1 MDQDFFFSQSLFF
14 LFFPPS
20 EDHKACSRGN
30 FLKQMRSLRRRC
42 VSAVAALLWTWGKQI
57 GGICAKLKSLFYII
71 SSTCCYSNFLLK
83 AHASNFSDDIY
94 THGWWLNKLWR
105 NWPTSQTWP
114 MIQCRAAGWSFSN
127 SWCKLTDSQ
136 WDLFGCFS
144 VFF

>member
-42 VSAVAALLWTWGKQI
+42 VSAIAALLWTWGKQI

-94 THGWWLNKLWR
+94 THGWWLNKAVTQLAHKPNMTHDTVSGSR
-105 NWPTSQTWP
+105 L
-114 MIQCRAAGWSFSN
+114 IIF
-127 SWCKLTDSQ
+127 
-136 WDLFGCFS
+136 
-144 VFF
+144 